1 MGKNGVGKADSRGKI
16 VWGRRFW
23 QKAILTALARHR
35 VASEPAVLR
44 RSMQLAFQR
53 RWWSLL
59 SVALHNSIAT
69 ALDPTLDIAE
79 GTFPVASAIDVWVRD
94 PPAVS
99 SLPARGA

>member
-1 MGKNGVGKADSRGKI
+1 MVHGHYLPALPLVWPKFADFFCI
-16 VWGRRFW
+16 HLV
-23 QKAILTALARHR
+23 TALARYR
-35 VASEPAVLR
+35 AASEPPVLR

>member
-1 MGKNGVGKADSRGKI
+1 MKTFSKSSEGFDGDD
-16 VWGRRFW
+16 F
-23 QKAILTALARHR
+23 IL
-35 VASEPAVLR
+35 PPIGCPI
-44 RSMQLAFQR
+44 F
-53 RWWSLL
+53 
-59 SVALHNSIAT
+59 VALHNSIAT

>member
-1 MGKNGVGKADSRGKI
+1 MTIISRIKFSAKFCKNQNSP
-16 VWGRRFW
+16 
-23 QKAILTALARHR
+23 TALARHR
-35 VASEPAVLR
+35 AASEPAVLR

-53 RWWSLL
+53 RWSNFL

-79 GTFPVASAIDVWVRD
+79 GTFPVASAIDVCVRD